1 MPVQVRIPTP
11 MRRLTKDQDV
21 VTVEASTIAEMIDKL
36 EAQFPG
42 IKERLYDESGKLRQ
56 FVNIFVDG
64 EDIRFLDGLNTQLSE
79 NSEVSII
86 PAIAGG

>member
-86 PAIAGG
+86 PAIADG